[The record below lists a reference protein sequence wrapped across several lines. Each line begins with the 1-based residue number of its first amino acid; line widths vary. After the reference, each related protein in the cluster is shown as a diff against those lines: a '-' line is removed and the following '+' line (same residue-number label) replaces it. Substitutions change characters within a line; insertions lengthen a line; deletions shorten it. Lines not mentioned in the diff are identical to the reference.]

1 MYMYISFICKQFLK
15 SIQVHNG
22 DIRKFYMNRGCQY
35 GQEKYARLY
44 QPENA
49 KQYEPPYDK
58 TNNVDVRL
66 AKTQISLGIHPV

>member
-1 MYMYISFICKQFLK
+1 MK
-15 SIQVHNG
+15 
-22 DIRKFYMNRGCQY
+22 RGCQY